1 MNAAAAPLRLAAA
14 IGSAALLAA
23 GIVLLGWSSFA
34 VLAYYWL
41 ENVIVGAF
49 TAVRILAAGWRS
61 ERYAESLAT
70 TVFFGL
76 HYGLFCLV
84 HGTFVALLFGGMRAV
99 DAPADPVLLMLGR
112 IAGDGV
118 GVVVVAAMVVAAALD
133 AWQSMQRLD
142 ADDPRASRRIMA
154 EPYGRVIML
163 HLALIAGAG
172 IMAGLQLPSPAALLL
187 VAFRL
192 VYELRLLR
200 RGPAAAGA
208 A

>member
-1 MNAAAAPLRLAAA
+1 VNAAPTRLRLAAA
-14 IGSAALLAA
+14 VGSAALLAA
-23 GIVLLGWSSFA
+23 GIVLLGWSSFT

-41 ENVIVGAF
+41 ENVVVGAF
-49 TAVRILAAGWRS
+49 TAVRILVAGWRS
-61 ERYAESLAT
+61 ARYAESLAT
-70 TVFFGL
+70 AVFFGL

-84 HGTFVALLFGGMRAV
+84 HGTFVALLFGGARAIDSPV
-99 DAPADPVLLMLGR
+99 EPVLLMIGR
-112 IAGDGV
+112 IAGNGV
-118 GVVVVAAMVVAAALD
+118 GAVVVAAMAVAAAVD

-142 ADDPRASRRIMA
+142 ADDPRAIRRIMA
-154 EPYGRVIML
+154 EPYARVIVL

-192 VYELRLLR
+192 AYELLLLR
-200 RGPAAAGA
+200 RERAAAGA